1 MFTAAGENLVEK
13 FIDFLSFSPCDSYIL
28 QLSYTNINSNMK
40 KYPQIILGSR
50 LGGK

>member
-1 MFTAAGENLVEK
+1 MFTAAWGYQVEK
-13 FIDFLSFSPCDSYIL
+13 FVDFLSFSPSDSYIL
-28 QLSYTNINSNMK
+28 QFSFTNINSNMK